1 MKVML
6 CGAEDLTPIEGF
18 FQELIN
24 EMGFTA
30 LHYKQFM
37 NYDNY
42 NDWNENSKESV
53 ENVDIVIFVIIEQ
66 YGSITWNTE
75 FETALSLGKP
85 FIIFCLKDVYSF
97 YMRVLKKND
106 ISVTDDNG
114 KKIYDLFLR
123 FNNEKK
129 TVIPF
134 DINTFK
140 KTLQKHLILILDRSI
155 KLLNEENRKKTI
167 IKLLEKNSTKEIR
180 TLLSDDTKIKLL
192 KNILFDPWQNK
203 EIRKRVLCC
212 FSNKG
217 ILNKSEIIQLINDP
231 EQGMRRMIIAQI
243 DSFANVEEDQT
254 EIFDAIIEVCDNYDD
269 IGLTNRAI
277 NSLWNTNP
285 QLSITY
291 LYKIVLNN
299 NRESIRLR
307 IIYLLNDN
315 INTLYQ
321 YCKHEDFK
329 DQLMS
334 LINAIKKIQENKKN
348 FNEIISTLFET
359 LHTTV
364 Q

>member
-192 KNILFDPWQNK
+192 KNILFDPLQNK
-203 EIRKRVLCC
+203 
-212 FSNKG
+212 
-217 ILNKSEIIQLINDP
+217 
-231 EQGMRRMIIAQI
+231 
-243 DSFANVEEDQT
+243 
-254 EIFDAIIEVCDNYDD
+254 
-269 IGLTNRAI
+269 
-277 NSLWNTNP
+277 
-285 QLSITY
+285 
-291 LYKIVLNN
+291 
-299 NRESIRLR
+299 
-307 IIYLLNDN
+307 
-315 INTLYQ
+315 
-321 YCKHEDFK
+321 
-329 DQLMS
+329 
-334 LINAIKKIQENKKN
+334 
-348 FNEIISTLFET
+348 
-359 LHTTV
+359 
-364 Q
+364 